1 MKAKD
6 LTQADVGKWVTLRGE
21 IVSILDKRVYAQLEG
36 DTNAYLCHEAMLN
49 PDTILEFTDPPAPV
63 QEVGDVFTM
72 VQNGQCEWTISAIV
86 GNACLLTHD
95 GGHISWDYPLSSNDW
110 TPIK

>member
-6 LTQADVGKWVTLRGE
+6 LTQADVGKWVTVKVK
-21 IVSILDKRVYAQLEG
+21 I
-36 DTNAYLCHEAMLN
+36 TEADDGLYPVGVDFDENLN
-49 PDTILEFTDPPAPV
+49 LWLAADTIVEFTTPPAPV
-63 QEVGDVFTM
+63 QEVGDVFWM
-72 VQNGQCEWTISAIV
+72 VNNGMCEWTISAIV
-86 GNACLLTHD
+86 DNACLLTHD